1 MEWLRKQPS
10 YTKFAPV
17 RQKFTRNRIMT
28 WGIDYLFQADL
39 VDISVLSKSNR
50 GIKWLLI
57 VICTFSKFLMVRP
70 LKNKSQKEMAFT
82 LELIFSTRS
91 PLYLQT
97 DLGTEFWNAAVRD
110 VLKKYDVFHYAA
122 RNIVKAAIAER

>member
-1 MEWLRKQPS
+1 MEWLQKQPS

-39 VDISVLSKSNR
+39 ADVSAQSKSNR
-50 GIKWLLI
+50 GVKWLLV
-57 VICTFSKFLMVRP
+57 VICTFSKFLMVHP
-70 LKNKSQKEMAFT
+70 LKNKSQKETAFA
-82 LELIFSTRS
+82 LESI
-91 PLYLQT
+91 YLQT
-97 DLGTEFWNAAVRD
+97 DLGTEFWNTAVRD
-110 VLKKYDVFHYAA
+110 VLKKYGVFHYAA